1 MAFQSGSRVDPRLL
15 DYSGYTQGVTQ
26 GAAISAQALA
36 QLGAQVGDAVDKLRT
51 KKEEKKQKG
60 FIADSFIKMGDANAE
75 LGEMILP
82 GFADAEEDE
91 KKLAA
96 NTYIDGLGLANAT
109 KLNMALLSSFLGDD
123 DKEPQK
129 IGNVSTFMNTIDDL
143 PNYEIDKDKGK
154 IFYDPTPGGMFTGGD
169 KREVRADDPIF
180 RDYEGGQEF
189 YDIFYDPKGIR

>member
-129 IGNVSTFMNTIDDL
+129 IGNVSTFMNTIEDL
-143 PNYEIDKDKGK
+143 PNYRMKNGNIL
-154 IFYDPTPGGMFTGGD
+154 YDPTPGKGSD
-169 KREVRADDPIF
+169 EREVRADDKIF

-189 YDIFYDPKGIR
+189 YDLFYDPKGIR

>member
-82 GFADAEEDE
+82 GFANAEEDE

-96 NTYIDGLGLANAT
+96 NTYIEGLGLANAT

-129 IGNVSTFMNTIDDL
+129 IGNVSTFMNTIEDL
-143 PNYEIDKDKGK
+143 PNYRMKNGNIL
-154 IFYDPTPGGMFTGGD
+154 YDPTPGKGSD
-169 KREVRADDPIF
+169 EREVRADDKIF

-189 YDIFYDPKGIR
+189 YDLFYDPKGIR

>member
-1 MAFQSGSRVDPRLL
+1 MAFQTGSRVDPRLL

-36 QLGAQVGDAVDKLRT
+36 QLGSEVEDTVDKLRK

-82 GFADAEEDE
+82 GFANAEDDE

-96 NTYIDGLGLANAT
+96 NTYIEGLGLANAT
-109 KLNMALLSSFLGDD
+109 KLNMALLAEFLGDD
-123 DKEPQK
+123 KKPDQK
-129 IGNVSTFMNTIDDL
+129 IANVSSFLKTIDDL
-143 PNYEIDKDKGK
+143 PNYSRKDGK
-154 IFYDPTPGGMFTGGD
+154 IFYDPTPGVMFSGD

>member
-1 MAFQSGSRVDPRLL
+1 MAFQTGTQVDPRLL

-36 QLGAQVGDAVDKLRT
+36 QLGTQVGDAVDKLRT

-82 GFADAEEDE
+82 GFASAEEDE

-96 NTYIDGLGLANAT
+96 NTYIEGLGLANAT
-109 KLNMALLSSFLGDD
+109 KLNMALLSSFLDDD
-123 DKEPQK
+123 DKEQK
-129 IGNVSTFMNTIDDL
+129 IGNVSTFLKAVDDL
-143 PNYEIDKDKGK
+143 PNYSMEDGK
-154 IFYDPTPGGMFTGGD
+154 ILYDPTPGGMFTGGD
-169 KREVRADDPIF
+169 KREVRADDKIF
-180 RDYEGGQEF
+180 TDYEGGKEF

>member
-82 GFADAEEDE
+82 GFANAEEDE

-109 KLNMALLSSFLGDD
+109 KLNMALLSSFLGDN

-129 IGNVSTFMNTIDDL
+129 IGNVSTFMNTIEDL
-143 PNYEIDKDKGK
+143 PNYRMKNGNIL
-154 IFYDPTPGGMFTGGD
+154 YDPTPGKGSD
-169 KREVRADDPIF
+169 EREVRADDKIF

-189 YDIFYDPKGIR
+189 YDLFYDPKGIR